1 MRLQTQ
7 LALAHA
13 AAFAFDSRGKTVLKT
28 SLGKVEVIDELNYF
42 QTGRKKHEP
51 PQRQKRFWLAGWRRL
66 RRGRILITC
75 NSGLTARHGNLM
87 TNRLEDVCCISCMT
101 DQLIL
106 LSLVHS
112 DRPTRLNSTQRWLVT
127 SPKFK
132 FGQVPVR
139 HSQEP
144 P

>member
-51 PQRQKRFWLAGWRRL
+51 PQRQKGSGWLDGGA
-66 RRGRILITC
+66 
-75 NSGLTARHGNLM
+75 
-87 TNRLEDVCCISCMT
+87 
-101 DQLIL
+101 
-106 LSLVHS
+106 S
-112 DRPTRLNSTQRWLVT
+112 DAA
-127 SPKFK
+127 
-132 FGQVPVR
+132 
-139 HSQEP
+139 EY
-144 P
+144 